1 MYSKEEFLKDC
12 HAVFQQTIGNTVE
25 IPGTGD
31 TVLFDTPLTGF
42 AAADD
47 ELFKRFT
54 QPEIIGENF
63 LTPAEWL
70 PSAKTVISFFLPFSE
85 KVRSSNRADKDD
97 PSPEWLYGR
106 IEGQEFITRFMAG
119 LQHLMAEK
127 EIESCVPS
135 SDARFGIRIEMT
147 SINGVDDFHVDSRW
161 SERHAA
167 YACGLGTFG
176 LSRGL
181 ITEKGIA
188 GRFASLIVSEA
199 FPPTGRPYTGID
211 DYCIRCGACAR
222 NCPVHAITLEHGKN
236 NVLCNV
242 HVEKMKAKHAPRYGC
257 GKCQVGVPCE
267 FMAPGRKAR
276 STG

>member
-47 ELFKRFT
+47 ALFKRFT
-54 QPEIIGENF
+54 QPEIIGENY

-147 SINGVDDFHVDSRW
+147 SVNGVDDFHVDSRW

-222 NCPVHAITLEHGKN
+222 NCPVHAISLEHGKN
-236 NVLCNV
+236 NILCNV

-276 STG
+276 SAG